1 MRPAL
6 RALTGVPM
14 DVPHVPNVAR
24 LSTSG
29 KAIIRREL
37 GVCLARIFDQWDVNN
52 DGKLDAWEIQ
62 HGLYVHNIVIPSEQV
77 TRALKS
83 IRRRRTMGGAEK
95 KRPPERRQQEKRRE
109 AKEDEEGDSSVVSI
123 EDFEAFISQ
132 VSVCV
137 CA

>member
-29 KAIIRREL
+29 EAIIRREL

-83 IRRRRTMGGAEK
+83 IRRRQTTGEVEK
-95 KRPPERRQQEKRRE
+95 MRPQERRQQEKRRE
-109 AKEDEEGDSSVVSI
+109 AKEDEGDSVSI

>member
-95 KRPPERRQQEKRRE
+95 KRPQERSQQEKRE
-109 AKEDEEGDSSVVSI
+109 AKEDEGDSVSI